1 VQVAGCADQV
11 VRITVFRIA
20 QDCRLQDC
28 RLQVAGL
35 QVARLQVEAVQ
46 IRLCRLWGSG
56 F

>member
-28 RLQVAGL
+28 RLQVA
-35 QVARLQVEAVQ
+35 RLQVEAVQ
-46 IRLCRLWGSG
+46 IRL
-56 F
+56 